1 MSREFR
7 LFFNSWSG
15 SGHDKFNTSR
25 FVPSGTQRHRWLPLR
40 GKDAYLLANQTPIA
54 DSEYDPYG
62 PGWRRW
68 QIAAQQHYSFL
79 EHLEN
84 NELWRYKFNIWDFK
98 TKRMGIQLVAMMGKD
113 INAAKPIPKDDEFH
127 FGITM
132 PRKLSRLAVADG
144 RGVAAHYSFR
154 TQLTSEIYGG
164 LRSTDILDRYRA
176 FARESICAKS
186 MLWRSY
192 KDDPELFGKHGPQYG
207 PKPL

>member
-7 LFFNSWSG
+7 LFFNRFDWRPSSLPSWSG

-132 PRKLSRLAVADG
+132 PRKLSRRKSLVLWAFVMGSLTTHSCRCRRSRSG
-144 RGVAAHYSFR
+144 RPLQLPHAAH
-154 TQLTSEIYGG
+154 E
-164 LRSTDILDRYRA
+164 
-176 FARESICAKS
+176 
-186 MLWRSY
+186 
-192 KDDPELFGKHGPQYG
+192 
-207 PKPL
+207 